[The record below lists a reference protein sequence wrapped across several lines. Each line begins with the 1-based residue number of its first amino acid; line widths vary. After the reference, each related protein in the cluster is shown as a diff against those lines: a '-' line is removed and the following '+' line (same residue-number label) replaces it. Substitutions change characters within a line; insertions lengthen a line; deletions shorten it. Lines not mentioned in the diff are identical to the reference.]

1 MMTKKAR
8 ILLVEDEAGLIL
20 TLTDL
25 LAAEGYDLQAVQD
38 AEQAEI
44 SLRAQSFDLVLLDVM
59 LPGKSGLDLLR
70 TLRAAGNSLPVL
82 MLTARAT
89 PPERVVGLK
98 LGADD
103 YLAKPFDSLELLA
116 RIEALLRRSELHSPK
131 SANSNGSCLSFG
143 DVCINPERSEVSKAG
158 RLVALTLQEFR
169 LLLFLAGH
177 PGKTLSR
184 ERLLEEV
191 WGYGSDAASRTID
204 VHISSLR
211 QKIESDLAHPR
222 HIVTVRGFGYRF
234 EP

>member
-1 MMTKKAR
+1 MNKTAR
-8 ILLVEDEAGLIL
+8 ILLVEDEAGLVL

-25 LAAEGYDLQAVQD
+25 FKAEGYELLAVQD

-44 SLRAQSFDLVLLDVM
+44 ILSGQHFDLVVLDVM

-70 TLRAAGNSLPVL
+70 TLRSAGNAIPVL

-116 RIEALLRRSELHSPK
+116 RIEALLRRSDGQAHK
-131 SANSNGSCLSFG
+131 SAQTNSSCLSFG

-158 RLVALTLQEFR
+158 RLLALTLQEFR
-169 LLLFLAGH
+169 LLVFLAGH

-204 VHISSLR
+204 VHVSSLR
-211 QKIESDLAHPR
+211 QKVESDPVHPR
-222 HIVTVRGFGYRF
+222 HIITVRGFGYRF